1 MQIAI
6 IITSIMIS
14 KELFTI
20 TADSWCLESGEE
32 DNTVN
37 TINPVVEKANNK
49 IPGKKSTYL
58 LYTLI

>member
-1 MQIAI
+1 
-6 IITSIMIS
+6 MIS